1 MTTTKPTTIS
11 GQRRAIIFTRIS
23 NPAKAVYMPDS
34 KAPTHV
40 AFAMKRLRKTRFI
53 WLESG
58 RGSLDSNGVFHGFLD
73 RMPIGGF
80 TGYVYFAPIG
90 TQPPLPEPERPRA
103 DSSNAL
109 EDEDDV

>member
-53 WLESG
+53 WLEIG

-80 TGYVYFAPIG
+80 TGDVYFAPIG
-90 TQPPLPEPERPRA
+90 SQPPLPDPERPPNV
-103 DSSNAL
+103 SNRSEE
-109 EDEDDV
+109 EDEN

>member
-23 NPAKAVYMPDS
+23 NPAKAVYMPDE

-40 AFAMKRLRKTRFI
+40 AYAVKRLSKTRFI
-53 WLESG
+53 WLEIG
-58 RGSLDSNGVFHGFLD
+58 RGRLDSNGVFHGFLD

-80 TGYVYFAPIG
+80 TGYVHFAPIG
-90 TQPPLPEPERPRA
+90 PEPPLPEPERPA
-103 DSSNAL
+103 SSSESA
-109 EDEDDV
+109 EDEGEL